1 MPRPRI
7 ALFFPSYV
15 WPDTHKTDPLENI
28 RACIE
33 RAEFYGYDIW
43 VIDHLL
49 VAPGLYGA
57 TWLDP
62 LSILN
67 YAAALTKHVSLGTA
81 ILVAPVRQPVLLA
94 KEIASLQLLSEGR
107 FKLGVGP
114 GWYAKEFEAVGH
126 NIRERGRRTDEIIES
141 LQLLFGQETAS
152 FHGRHYKFDDITM
165 VPRVKMPELWVS
177 GGSRVPDPNEH
188 DLPIMAETVK
198 HRIVKAG
205 KWLARA
211 SGTFEWMERD
221 WAELRA
227 CAKSMGKDPESL
239 EFGMCNFFHLVDTKN
254 EQDALALQAP
264 HFERVMGSH
273 RSIDWLQ
280 KGYLLGTTS
289 QIVDRLQ
296 RAASVGCSYFIL
308 GPTSADPAQIDK
320 LAKDVAP
327 YLT

>member
-1 MPRPRI
+1 
-7 ALFFPSYV
+7 
-15 WPDTHKTDPLENI
+15 
-28 RACIE
+28 
-33 RAEFYGYDIW
+33 
-43 VIDHLL
+43 
-49 VAPGLYGA
+49 VAPL
-57 TWLDP
+57 
-62 LSILN
+62 
-67 YAAALTKHVSLGTA
+67 
-81 ILVAPVRQPVLLA
+81 RQPVLLA
-94 KEIASLQLLSEGR
+94 KEIASMQLLSEGR

-114 GWYAKEFEAVGH
+114 GWYEKEFEAVGH

-165 VPRVKMPELWVS
+165 VPRVKMPELWIS

-188 DLPIMAETVK
+188 DLPVMAETVK
-198 HRIVKAG
+198 RRIVKAG

-227 CAKSMGKDPESL
+227 HAKEVGKDPDSL
-239 EFGMCNFFHLVDTKN
+239 EFGMCNFFHLVDAKTT
-254 EQDALALQAP
+254 EDALALQAP
-264 HFERVMGSH
+264 KFERVMGTH

-308 GPTSADPAQIDK
+308 GPTMADPEQIDK

-327 YLT
+327 HLT